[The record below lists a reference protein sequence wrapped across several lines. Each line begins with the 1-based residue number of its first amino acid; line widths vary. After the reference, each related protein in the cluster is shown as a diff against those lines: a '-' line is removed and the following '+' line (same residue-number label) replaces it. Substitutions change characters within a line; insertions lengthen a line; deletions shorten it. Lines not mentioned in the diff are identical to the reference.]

1 MYVEQASRGGFI
13 YPQKNDESPIH
24 NVGIL
29 RGYGGNINLFGVSI
43 PQEVT
48 SFKDFRT
55 QIANNE
61 AVFLKSIIEDDI
73 KPT

>member
-1 MYVEQASRGGFI
+1 MSNKHQEVVI
-13 YPQKNDESPIH
+13 YPQKNDESPIQ
-24 NVGIL
+24 NVIL

-55 QIANNE
+55 QITNNE
-61 AVFLKSIIEDDI
+61 AVFLKSVIEDDI